1 MKEKYM
7 DLLRQK
13 MEEEERLRKEYDR
26 IEGSI
31 EKCISELDAAIGK

>member
-26 IEGSI
+26 IEGNI